1 MGHVFA
7 LVSGGGSPGVT
18 TAAIA
23 LALTW
28 PTEAIVAECDPGGG
42 DILAGLLA
50 GHVPAARGL
59 MEHAIEAGRDRQSAA
74 IGLGTQLVP
83 LDRAPDK
90 KLLPGLT
97 DPRQAVGL
105 APAWPAVA
113 ASLAAQRADVIAD
126 CGRIDAG
133 AGQPTAVIEKA
144 HIVALVLRPTL
155 RQVWSARS
163 RVEILT
169 RLLDGTDRLVLMLTG
184 PGTHTARDVAQALQV
199 RVAAV
204 LPKDVRTAAL
214 LSDGT
219 GAHRRIRTA
228 PLVRSAK
235 VAGAALRR
243 HAGASSPAGSAALTQ
258 ASTAL
263 NRNSGVLGSSFIKP
277 M

>member
-1 MGHVFA
+1 VGHVVA
-7 LVSGGGSPGVT
+7 LVSAGGSPGVT

-28 PTEAIVAECDPGGG
+28 PTEVIVAECDPGGG

-74 IGLGTQLVP
+74 IGLGTQLLP
-83 LDRAPDK
+83 LDDALGK
-90 KLLPGLT
+90 TLLPGLT

-126 CGRIDAG
+126 CGRLDAG
-133 AGQPTAVIEKA
+133 AGQPTAVIEEA
-144 HIVALVLRPTL
+144 QIVALVLRPTL

-169 RLLDGTDRLVLMLTG
+169 QLLDGTDRLVLMLTG
-184 PGTHTARDVAQALQV
+184 PGTHAARDVAQALQL
-199 RVAAV
+199 RVAAM

-219 GAHRRIRTA
+219 GAHRRLRTA
-228 PLVRSAK
+228 PLLRSATM
-235 VAGAALRR
+235 AGAELRR
-243 HAGASSPAGSAALTQ
+243 HMAAPTPPHLATSQ
-258 ASTAL
+258 
-263 NRNSGVLGSSFIKP
+263 
-277 M
+277 

>member
-1 MGHVFA
+1 MVA

-28 PTEAIVAECDPGGG
+28 PTDVIVAECDPGGG

-59 MEHAIEAGRDRQSAA
+59 MEHAIEAGRDHQSAA
-74 IGLGTQLVP
+74 IGLSAQLLP
-83 LDRAPDK
+83 LDGARGSS
-90 KLLPGLT
+90 LLPGLT

-105 APAWPAVA
+105 APSWPAVA

-126 CGRIDAG
+126 CGRLDAG
-133 AGQPTAVIEKA
+133 AGQPTPVIERA
-144 HIVALVLRPTL
+144 QIVGLVLRPTL

-169 RLLDGTDRLVLMLTG
+169 QLLDGTDRLVLMLTG

-204 LPKDVRTAAL
+204 LPADVRTAAR
-214 LSDGT
+214 LSDGM
-219 GAHRRIRTA
+219 GAHRRLGTA
-228 PLVRSAK
+228 PLMRSANT
-235 VAGAALRR
+235 AGAALRK
-243 HAGASSPAGSAALTQ
+243 HAGAATPSHLDAPQ
-258 ASTAL
+258 
-263 NRNSGVLGSSFIKP
+263 
-277 M
+277 